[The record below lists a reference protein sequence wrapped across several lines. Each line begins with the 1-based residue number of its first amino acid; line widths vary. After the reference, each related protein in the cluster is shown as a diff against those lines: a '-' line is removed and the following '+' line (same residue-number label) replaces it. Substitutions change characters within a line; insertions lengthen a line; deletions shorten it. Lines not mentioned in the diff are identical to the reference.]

1 MIRRILFLGLIL
13 GGLSTAAN
21 AQADFTLT
29 TDTITVDTTGS
40 TPPAGETWDN
50 YTINIFNYAHNKTSQ
65 PLIINWRIF
74 QKTIPIGWFINGFC
88 DNISCRPGTH
98 TAIVNGTPQESNP
111 VAPGD
116 STQLEPRVAVPV
128 EADNGTAIIRVE
140 LKTNNT
146 TDTAT
151 YIINK
156 HSTTGI
162 TVISVKDTRVAI
174 YPNPAA
180 NDLMVFADKSLNAAR
195 VSIVNI
201 TGAQLMTQ
209 TLEKGTEV
217 TNMNVSSLAAG
228 MYFVKIIDERG
239 ATVTTR
245 KFSKK

>member
-29 TDTITVDTTGS
+29 KDTIIENTLGLS
-40 TPPAGETWDN
+40 PPAGEAWDN
-50 YTINIFNYAHNKTSQ
+50 YTLNIFNYAHNKKTQ
-65 PLIINWRIF
+65 DIVIKWRIF
-74 QKTIPIGWFINGFC
+74 QKSLPIGWFINGFC
-88 DNISCRPGTH
+88 DNISCRPGNH
-98 TAIVNGTPQESNP
+98 PAIGGAEQETNP
-111 VAPGD
+111 IAPGD
-116 STQLEPRVAVPV
+116 STQMEPRVAVP
-128 EADNGTAIIRVE
+128 ADGDNGTGIIRVQ
-140 LKTNNT
+140 LKTDNT

-156 HSTTGI
+156 NPTGI
-162 TVISVKDTRVAI
+162 TVISAKDKRVGI

-180 NDLMVFADKSLNAAR
+180 NDLIVFADKSLNAAR

-201 TGAQLMTQ
+201 TGAQQMAQ

-217 TNMNVSSLAAG
+217 TNINISSLAAG
-228 MYFVKIIDERG
+228 MYFVRIIDERG